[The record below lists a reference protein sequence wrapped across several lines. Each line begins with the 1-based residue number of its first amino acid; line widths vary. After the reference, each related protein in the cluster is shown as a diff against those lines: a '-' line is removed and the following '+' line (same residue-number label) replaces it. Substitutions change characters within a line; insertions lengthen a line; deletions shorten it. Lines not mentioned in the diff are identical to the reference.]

1 MAKKETLEFKLPRSS
16 AKLVELVAKIHGVST
31 RQYIQTVVMNA
42 TIHDL
47 GCLDQCLAAL
57 ESEDGEEEVE
67 AEAVEVKEEA
77 PEAEEKPEEKPA
89 APARKPRKAR
99 AK

>member
-57 ESEDGEEEVE
+57 ESEDDEE
-67 AEAVEVKEEA
+67 AEAEVVEVKEEA
-77 PEAEEKPEEKPA
+77 QAPEEKPA

>member
-57 ESEDGEEEVE
+57 ETEDDEEVE
-67 AEAVEVKEEA
+67 AAEAEVKEEA
-77 PEAEEKPEEKPA
+77 PAAEEKPEEKPA
-89 APARKPRKAR
+89 APARRPRKPR

>member
-57 ESEDGEEEVE
+57 ESEDGEEEE
-67 AEAVEVKEEA
+67 AEVVEVKEEA